1 MSATEKGKSGSGLR
15 PEDAPAGSRC
25 PRGGDLRRTS
35 MLLKRIVLLA
45 AALTSAA
52 GLSAQTFD
60 LDQFDQLFRPRL
72 RMEGRWL
79 PPVGAEKGSG
89 TYEDR
94 SALAILTVPIHSTFN
109 VNAKLDLTADNIVE
123 LLKNGVRVRASQVMG
138 NLRYGTRQVLF
149 DEALGGT
156 RTLHTASI
164 GALGV
169 SLTKKYRILFWSL
182 NANVSE
188 EDKTFDRAVPRFGGV
203 IGKMKVNG
211 LRKQFFYG
219 LAASFTDGLTLPVP
233 FIGGSAPIGK
243 KWSFNYV
250 LPLQASFGWKVSG
263 ATRLNFGAGLEASRS
278 GIQLDDHRYNMNYGG
293 LRAFASA
300 RHKLSK
306 HFGLRAEVGYLAAHR
321 VRIGDGDDHLSST
334 VLQPGLSCM
343 VGVNVLFG
351 HSILDRILEEVLK

>member
-1 MSATEKGKSGSGLR
+1 
-15 PEDAPAGSRC
+15 
-25 PRGGDLRRTS
+25 

-79 PPVGAEKGSG
+79 PAVGLEKGPGSF
-89 TYEDR
+89 EDR
-94 SALAILTVPIHSTFN
+94 SALTILTFPIHSTFN
-109 VNAKLDLTADNIVE
+109 VNAKLDLTADNVVE

-149 DEALGGT
+149 DEALGEP
-156 RTLHTASI
+156 RMLHTASI

-182 NANVSE
+182 NVNVSE

-219 LAASFTDGLTLPVP
+219 LAASYTDGLTLPVP

-250 LPLQASFGWKVSG
+250 LPLQASLGWKVSG
-263 ATRLNFGAGLEASRS
+263 ATRLTFGAGLEGNRS
-278 GIQLDDHRYNMNYGG
+278 GISLDDRRYNLNYAG
-293 LRAFASA
+293 LRGFASA

-306 HFGLRAEVGYLAAHR
+306 HFALRAEVGYMPRHR
-321 VRIGDGDDHLSST
+321 TAIATTGADDLLPAFQ
-334 VLQPGLSCM
+334 LQPGVQCM
-343 VGVNVLFG
+343 VGVNILFG
-351 HSILDRILEEVLK
+351 TSILDRILDEVLKF